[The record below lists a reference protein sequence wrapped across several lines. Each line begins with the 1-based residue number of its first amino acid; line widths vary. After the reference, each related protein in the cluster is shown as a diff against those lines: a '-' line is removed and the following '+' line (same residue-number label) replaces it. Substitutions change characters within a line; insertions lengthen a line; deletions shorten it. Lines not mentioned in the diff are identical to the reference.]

1 MKHLT
6 RNTIIACLS
15 LLLIYTS
22 CDKNDSDSQTK
33 TLKAT
38 TIFKSSSLATQKML
52 GFNNILGDS
61 LALTPYNIDGEALS
75 LLFATASEI
84 DEGLVIFGDGR
95 PDIAPSNSVLLPF
108 DFATQLPIN
117 SSITLKPGYAGGDVQ
132 HMVSMFGYIDIYVTI
147 ENANRTLR
155 LALGDYN
162 LGSNTYVRGD
172 VLLQDT
178 ISYEFEFYD
187 LDNFL
192 FTAARPSNPTV
203 IEEIRDFFDPIR
215 PNMVY
220 YPLNVFL
227 DSTIVLN
234 AGELQTA
241 SSIDV
246 VVDFFVE
253 NFMVLQ
259 DQAYATNISD
269 SAIINSFDLSQ
280 NIIGY
285 GNSGL
290 SAHATFEINQ

>member
-22 CDKNDSDSQTK
+22 CDKNDNEPQTK

-38 TIFKSSSLATQKML
+38 TIFKSSSLASLKTLILK
-52 GFNNILGDS
+52 NISGDS
-61 LALTPYNIDGEALS
+61 LALTPFNIDGEALS
-75 LLFATASEI
+75 LLLATASEV
-84 DEGLVIFGDGR
+84 DEGLVIFGDVR
-95 PDIAPSNSVLLPF
+95 PDIAPSNSMLLPF
-108 DFATQLPIN
+108 DFATQLAIN
-117 SSITLKPGYAGGDVQ
+117 SSITLKPGYVGGDVQ

-147 ENANRTLR
+147 ENNNRTIR

-172 VLLQDT
+172 VLLQNT
-178 ISYEFEFYD
+178 ISNEFEFYD
-187 LDNFL
+187 LDNFV
-192 FTAARPSNPTV
+192 FTADRPSNPTV

-227 DSTIVLN
+227 DSTVVLN
-234 AGELQTA
+234 AVELQTS

-246 VVDFFVE
+246 IVDFFVE

-259 DQAYATNISD
+259 NQASATNISD

-290 SAHATFEINQ
+290 SAHATFVINQ